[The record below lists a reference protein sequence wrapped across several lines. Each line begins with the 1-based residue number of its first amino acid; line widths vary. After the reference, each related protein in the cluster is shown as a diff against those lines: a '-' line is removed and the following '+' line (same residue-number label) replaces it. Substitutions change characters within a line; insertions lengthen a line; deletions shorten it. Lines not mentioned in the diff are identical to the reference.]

1 MPYTLPNILTMVRMI
16 IIPIL
21 VVVYFLPVSW
31 GYLVTTGLFILAG
44 LTDWLDG
51 YLARRLGQH
60 SPFGAFLDPVADKL
74 MVTTVLVLLVADQQ
88 LQAQVYSSILFTV
101 VAAVIVGREIAV
113 SALREWMAELG
124 KRKSVAVSIIGKLKT
139 IAQMLS
145 IGMLLYQAPIAGVPV
160 ALVGEI
166 LFYGAGAL
174 TLWSMF
180 AYLKAAWPS
189 LTGQSEPSVD
199 SDTIT
204 DVEG

>member
-1 MPYTLPNILTMVRMI
+1 MVYTLPNVLTLVRMI

-21 VVVYFLPVSW
+21 VIVYYLPVSW

-44 LTDWLDG
+44 ITDWLDG

-74 MVTTVLVLLVADQQ
+74 MVTTVLVLLVADSD
-88 LQAQVYSSILFTV
+88 LQREVLSSILFTI

-113 SALREWMAELG
+113 SALREWMAEIG

-139 IAQMLS
+139 SLQIVSIA
-145 IGMLLYQAPIAGVPV
+145 MLLYKAPLAGVSM
-160 ALVGEI
+160 AEAGEL
-166 LFYGAGAL
+166 LFYIAGAL

-180 AYLKAAWPS
+180 AYLRAAWPALVGRIAES
-189 LTGQSEPSVD
+189 SGE
-199 SDTIT
+199 IN
-204 DVEG
+204 